1 MGRRNYYQNMEETTE
16 EVVNETPVVEETPAV
31 ETVVNEEPVKVEEK
45 KEEPVVQ
52 KAVVEEKKVEAPAP
66 ASVSAPVKKGITE
79 IKAKGTATL

>member
-1 MGRRNYYQNMEETTE
+1 MGRRNYYQNTEETTE
-16 EVVNETPVVEETPAV
+16 EVVNETPVVEEAPAV

-66 ASVSAPVKKGITE
+66 APVKKGVKE
-79 IKAKGTATL
+79 VKAKGTATL